1 MEARRRENF
10 RMGPPGWSDDSDSE
24 HEDITDEQLPADLL
38 EAFFAD
44 DTPPHMPTWKQ
55 DPPQK
60 RQRFAAPATRE
71 DVARATKAAI
81 PIKTQKDTDW
91 CVSIWNQWCDERPS
105 NSTSDGFSVKLE
117 SDSSTLASAVSVLP
131 QWLPLFTLE
140 ARKQNG
146 DPYPPETL
154 YHIIC
159 GIFRFVRLNG
169 SPQVDFFHDKEFAEC
184 RSVLDSEMKRLKSQG
199 VGSKKR
205 KAEPLTVEDE
215 EFLWE
220 KGILGDHSPQALL
233 NAVFF
238 QNSVNFALRSG
249 SEHRALRYDNCQ
261 ITVVEVPGQRAYLQY
276 IKDISKNNP
285 G

>member
-1 MEARRRENF
+1 MEVHKLTSS
-10 RMGPPGWSDDSDSE
+10 M
-24 HEDITDEQLPADLL
+24 
-38 EAFFAD
+38 
-44 DTPPHMPTWKQ
+44 
-55 DPPQK
+55 
-60 RQRFAAPATRE
+60 TR
-71 DVARATKAAI
+71 
-81 PIKTQKDTDW
+81 
-91 CVSIWNQWCDERPS
+91 
-105 NSTSDGFSVKLE
+105 
-117 SDSSTLASAVSVLP
+117 
-131 QWLPLFTLE
+131 
-140 ARKQNG
+140 
-146 DPYPPETL
+146 
-154 YHIIC
+154 
-159 GIFRFVRLNG
+159 
-169 SPQVDFFHDKEFAEC
+169 KEFAEC

-249 SEHRALRYDNCQ
+249 SEHRALCYDNCQ

-276 IKDISKNNP
+276 IKDIAKNNP